1 MGIFVRF
8 IKTTLMLEESRPG
21 HARCGDQVIE
31 TVVRLK
37 SDDGFD
43 F

>member
-8 IKTTLMLEESRPG
+8 IKTTLMLEEGRPG
-21 HARCGDQVIE
+21 QARYGDHVIE
-31 TVVRLK
+31 AVVRLEG
-37 SDDGFD
+37 DDGFG